1 MVKENHRDH
10 SIRTSLNSLKVY
22 ILLGVIFLAC
32 NSQKDTSSFAS
43 VEKKVEVS
51 EILKLG
57 LEEQGEEYQL
67 GDPKG
72 VRTDENNNIY
82 IADRALL
89 TIKVYNQ
96 EGSFIKEIG
105 RRGRGPAEF
114 LDINS
119 FEITPEGFFFILDRG
134 NMRYTQVTKNGESVA
149 MEPIDFSMEWQF
161 YPDDIDYYEDKA
173 LVLFNDGV
181 HSEIKPLLEKEL
193 FYVYDRELKT
203 KYSSFFKFSEFQD
216 IEITTF
222 AWVTF
227 LGKPGSFTLNQKKDE
242 LFYSPLIY
250 HGNIYHF
257 TKTNDGW
264 KLSNVIKAG
273 DTEVDS
279 YVEFERP
286 VFDRF
291 KEQGVPGLRITMYGG
306 PVPNIGRVN
315 TFDAGIHQLSD
326 GRVILFVGKWRDP
339 LDKKGEHENIIDIYA
354 QIINQD
360 YSVEMVGLITS
371 VEASKMPWKPFV
383 NWKDANDN
391 FYLLD
396 NTDINYPTVTKF
408 KIDLIEN

>member
-1 MVKENHRDH
+1 MRILKITNMNHQAYL
-10 SIRTSLNSLKVY
+10 TVY
-22 ILLGVIFLAC
+22 ILLGVSFLAC
-32 NSQKDTSSFAS
+32 NSQGDTSPITS
-43 VEKKVEVS
+43 EGKNVEVS
-51 EILKLG
+51 NILKLG
-57 LEEQGEEYQL
+57 LEEQGEDFQL

-82 IADRALL
+82 IADRASL

-96 EGSFIKEIG
+96 EGEFVKEIG

-119 FEITPEGFFFILDRG
+119 FEITPEGNFFVLDRG
-134 NMRYTQVTKNGESVA
+134 NMRYTQVTKNGEPVSS
-149 MEPIDFSMEWQF
+149 EPIDFSMEWQF

-193 FYVYDRELKT
+193 FYVYDKKLKT

-216 IEITTF
+216 IEVTDF
-222 AWVTF
+222 AWVSF
-227 LGKPGSFTLNQKKDE
+227 LGKPGSFILNQEKDE

-250 HGNIYHF
+250 HGNIYQF
-257 TKTNDGW
+257 TKTEDEW
-264 KLSNVIKAG
+264 KLSNVIKTG

-286 VFDRF
+286 LLEKYR
-291 KEQGVPGLRITMYGG
+291 QLGVPGLRATRYGG
-306 PVPNIGRVN
+306 GPDAHIGRVN

-339 LDKKGEHENIIDIYA
+339 LDKKGEHENVIDIYA

-360 YSVEMVGLITS
+360 YSVETVGLITS
-371 VEASKMPWKPFV
+371 VEAAKMPWKPFV
-383 NWKDANDN
+383 NWKDADDN

-408 KIDLIEN
+408 RINQLED